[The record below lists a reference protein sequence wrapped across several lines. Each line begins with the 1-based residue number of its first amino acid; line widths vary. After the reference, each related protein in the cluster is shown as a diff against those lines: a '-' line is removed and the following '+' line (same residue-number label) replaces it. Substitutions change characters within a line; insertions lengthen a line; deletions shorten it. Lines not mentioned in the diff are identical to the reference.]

1 MDTTIFDPGSPLQP
15 ADMHAAM
22 WNFTVTQCEPPEH
35 SASSSVPVAL
45 IVLFSLETMFL
56 ILRIICRTLK
66 LAAWGWDDLFIIA
79 AFAGTVVLIA
89 GCVVQG
95 QHGMGR
101 DIWTLT
107 PDQITQF
114 IKKFF
119 MFGSVYAFTLGLIR
133 ISICFFY
140 LRLFPD
146 EKVRMLVWATQI
158 FNAIVLVV
166 FFIFYFLQC
175 RPLNYYW
182 TQWDGEHQGTCF
194 NFSAMVYTHAGVN
207 LLLDIWMLALPFSQ
221 IITLTMSPG

>member
-1 MDTTIFDPGSPLQP
+1 
-15 ADMHAAM
+15 M
-22 WNFTVTQCEPPEH
+22 WNFTVSQCEQPEH
-35 SASSSVPVAL
+35 SAGSSIHVAL
-45 IVLFSLETMFL
+45 LVLFCLETILFL
-56 ILRIICRTLK
+56 LRLLCRALK

-79 AFAGTVVLIA
+79 SFAGSVVLIA
-89 GCVVQG
+89 GVVVEDR
-95 QHGMGR
+95 HGMGR

-114 IKKFF
+114 VKNFF
-119 MFGSVYAFTLGLIR
+119 AFGSVYAFTLGLIK

-146 EKVRMLVWATQI
+146 ERARGFVWATQI
-158 FNAIVLVV
+158 INALALVV

-194 NFSAMVYTHAGVN
+194 NFSAMVYTHAGAN
-207 LLLDIWMLALPFSQ
+207 ILLDLWMLALPFSQ
-221 IITLTMSPG
+221 IVHLTMSPGNKLQACVMFGCGIL